1 MKSDGFVSYQTSGF
15 RHQTSENMKL
25 NRNNYEEY
33 FILYLDNELGSE
45 DRREVENFANENP
58 DLKAELDIL
67 VQSKF
72 SPDTDITFNNKESL
86 MAGDNSSISMNN
98 YEEWLLSYT
107 DNELTAEERKDVEG
121 FVAEYPSV
129 KKELDLLQQT
139 KLQPEKIV
147 FPDKESLYHKEEKVR
162 VVAMRWW
169 RIAAAAVLLIGI
181 STTAIVLMNNK
192 ADKDQGG
199 LTAAEPKVENST
211 DSNTVEP
218 PGSITPETKENV
230 AGTDL
235 QKAEAPSTVPVN
247 AIKKDNISDKEKI
260 AKQSFEIKPQEPVIA
275 KTGTEKKPDNN
286 LPQPENNPNIMG
298 KADPD
303 NNADVVAKTT
313 PKETLTNSKEN
324 TGSINV
330 TPSTNDTYNNQEK
343 ALGNSTEDSDAIFAS
358 NDGKK
363 NKLRGFFRK
372 VTRTFEKRT
381 NIKATDDD
389 DDRLLI
395 AGLAIKLN

>member
-1 MKSDGFVSYQTSGF
+1 
-15 RHQTSENMKL
+15 
-25 NRNNYEEY
+25 
-33 FILYLDNELGSE
+33 
-45 DRREVENFANENP
+45 
-58 DLKAELDIL
+58 
-67 VQSKF
+67 
-72 SPDTDITFNNKESL
+72 

-343 ALGNSTEDSDAIFAS
+343 N
-358 NDGKK
+358 
-363 NKLRGFFRK
+363 
-372 VTRTFEKRT
+372 
-381 NIKATDDD
+381 
-389 DDRLLI
+389 
-395 AGLAIKLN
+395 

>member
-1 MKSDGFVSYQTSGF
+1 
-15 RHQTSENMKL
+15 MKL

-67 VQSKF
+67 LQSKF
-72 SPDTDITFNNKESL
+72 SPDIGITFNNKESL
-86 MAGDNSSISMNN
+86 MAGDSSSISMNN

-129 KKELDLLQQT
+129 KKEFDLLQQT
-139 KLQPEKIV
+139 KLQPEEIV
-147 FPDKESLYHKEEKVR
+147 FPDKESLYRKEEKVR

-181 STTAIVLMNNK
+181 STTAIVLINNK
-192 ADKDQGG
+192 SGG
-199 LTAAEPKVENST
+199 GKV
-211 DSNTVEP
+211 DLA
-218 PGSITPETKENV
+218 KE
-230 AGTDL
+230 G
-235 QKAEAPSTVPVN
+235 
-247 AIKKDNISDKEKI
+247 
-260 AKQSFEIKPQEPVIA
+260 EPVIKIPTGKDDVKQPGNTTPENQEIIA
-275 KTGTEKKPDNN
+275 GNESPKTESPIQPKTGNAVAAKKDKKVAKEKNVLPFEVKTQEAVIAKNDIEKKPDNN
-286 LPQPENNPNIMG
+286 LPRPENNPNIITG
-298 KADPD
+298 EELTNTIAQANPSKNPS
-303 NNADVVAKTT
+303 
-313 PKETLTNSKEN
+313 LTNSKAN
-324 TGSINV
+324 QGDNNV
-330 TPSTNDTYNNQEK
+330 TTKPDDTYNKQEK
-343 ALGNSTEDSDAIFAS
+343 ALGDQQENPDAIFAS